1 MRSLFL
7 ALTSFAFILVSGG
20 CATSFTGDAHYPGG
34 ARACFAKCASEQ
46 MQMSGFVFM
55 GEYSSA
61 CVCEPRRTGAV
72 AAAGEVVASNSE
84 VGGAGAAGATGAVGV
99 ILQARMQQQQ
109 QQR

>member
-1 MRSLFL
+1 MRRL
-7 ALTSFAFILVSGG
+7 SFALSSFALILVSSG

-46 MQMSGFVFM
+46 MQMSGFVYM

-72 AAAGEVVASNSE
+72 AVASTGV

-109 QQR
+109 QQQQR

>member
-1 MRSLFL
+1 MRSRVL
-7 ALTSFAFILVSGG
+7 ALSSCAFVLVASG

-46 MQMSGFVFM
+46 MQMSGFVYM

-72 AAAGEVVASNSE
+72 AAADEEVASNTE
-84 VGGAGAAGATGAVGV
+84 IGGAGAAGGTGAVGV
-99 ILQARMQQQQ
+99 ILQARQQQQ

>member
-1 MRSLFL
+1 MRPLLL
-7 ALTSFAFILVSGG
+7 ALTWFAFVLVAAG

-46 MQMSGFVFM
+46 MQMSGFVYM

-61 CVCEPRRTGAV
+61 CVCEPRHTGAV
-72 AAAGEVVASNSE
+72 ATGGEAIASSSE

-109 QQR
+109 QR